1 MWGRLCADLA
11 TGIRAAGRCAARTAG
26 REREQGGL
34 RRGRSA
40 VGWALLV
47 ALCVRARVGVSGHW
61 RLSQRPPPQTQPPGV
76 ERRQLLTLMAQ
87 KGGRPSLALRA
98 RSAED
103 SRGSEVC
110 ALASSEAALRAGEAG
125 HCQSHTGGYGYRP
138 EETKSLLQQYAP
150 EVSLSGEH
158 AAPHLGGGGRKF
170 RLFGGGEGASGSE
183 EFLQQAGGSAGL
195 QPHSLP
201 HLPSNERS
209 SPSAHLASS
218 NGDARRPG
226 VAPAES
232 GRRRAPDTLWKDSAS
247 TWAPL
252 LPLAHS
258 RSSSLSSH
266 APPHLLPRLA
276 PHPSFSVAWECPS
289 RWLRTRRGKRSRRS
303 PRGNILSRFQAAS
316 SGHWGLRQL
325 PPLSSSVPSKSCHQ
339 PHCPG
344 TPARPVRGMTSE
356 ADLPC
361 EREPGQAACRQSAL
375 APGRDSQMPRL
386 PTQAPSPHEHPLPS
400 QAPLL
405 HSVPPMRLAM
415 PRWAPPAPSLSPLLP
430 PLSLP
435 NSPPVP
441 QAGRASWVTCR
452 GAGRPSQKRVGCAPA
467 PAALG
472 RGGLRRQPHHRRG
485 QRFPCAGARGKRGH
499 PASDHKLL
507 GGPAETK
514 VPSAGAPEAAV
525 APALSPRAPAAVR
538 GP

>member
-361 EREPGQAACRQSAL
+361 EREPGQAACASQRWL
-375 APGRDSQMPRL
+375 LDGTLRCPGCPPKPPLRMSTLYLPRPPFCTPCHL
-386 PTQAPSPHEHPLPS
+386 CAWRCPGGLLQPPLYRPYSRPSPFPTAH
-400 QAPLL
+400 QC
-405 HSVPPMRLAM
+405 
-415 PRWAPPAPSLSPLLP
+415 PR
-430 PLSLP
+430 
-435 NSPPVP
+435 
-441 QAGRASWVTCR
+441 R
-452 GAGRPSQKRVGCAPA
+452 AGRPGLPA
-467 PAALG
+467 GGPGAQARRGWGVLQLQRPWGAVASGGSRTIAAASGFPAQEPEASGAILPLTTNFSGGRRRQRCRALG
-472 RGGLRRQPHHRRG
+472 LRKRRWHR
-485 QRFPCAGARGKRGH
+485 
-499 PASDHKLL
+499 L
-507 GGPAETK
+507 
-514 VPSAGAPEAAV
+514 
-525 APALSPRAPAAVR
+525 
-538 GP
+538 